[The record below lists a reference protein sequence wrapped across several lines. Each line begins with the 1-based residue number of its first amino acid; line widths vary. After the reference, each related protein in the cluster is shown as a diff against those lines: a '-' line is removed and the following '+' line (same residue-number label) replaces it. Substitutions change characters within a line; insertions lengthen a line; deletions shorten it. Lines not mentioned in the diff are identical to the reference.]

1 MLLFAILI
9 CPLGGKKDGT
19 FQYEFY
25 QNSVRALLALLFLHL
40 VGEISIETIYLSMQV
55 SLVIYLWNKAKGT
68 SFRKQKRKLE
78 VALAW
83 KGWERMVVK

>member
-9 CPLGGKKDGT
+9 FPLGGEKKKKTDGT

-40 VGEISIETIYLSMQV
+40 VEEISVEAIYLSMQV
-55 SLVIYLWNKAKGT
+55 SLVINL
-68 SFRKQKRKLE
+68 
-78 VALAW
+78 
-83 KGWERMVVK
+83 

>member
-55 SLVIYLWNKAKGT
+55 SLVIYL
-68 SFRKQKRKLE
+68 
-78 VALAW
+78 
-83 KGWERMVVK
+83 